1 MGNDAA
7 QAASD
12 LNKQKGFSSG
22 TIELWG
28 IMAVRPEDV
37 VYELKGAK
45 AQGDQVEVELDA
57 QGTKVV
63 MTITGAEG
71 VKAGKG
77 FVSIEKASRI
87 RFEEW
92 DVKADGKKLSVQHA
106 KTGANTKDQ
115 PKSPALLL
123 GRP

>member
-7 QAASD
+7 QAAGE
-12 LNKQKGFSSG
+12 LNKQKGFTTGS
-22 TIELWG
+22 IELWG
-28 IMAVRPEDV
+28 LMAVRPDDV
-37 VYELKGAK
+37 QYELKGAAAK
-45 AQGDQVEVELDA
+45 GDHLEVELDA
-57 QGTKVV
+57 QGTQVV
-63 MTITGAEG
+63 IHVTGASG

-92 DVKADGKKLSVQHA
+92 DVSADGKKVTARHA
-106 KTGANTKDQ
+106 KTGPSTRDQ
-115 PKSPALLL
+115 KGPALQL